1 MAHDHY
7 NSHNRMTP
15 GNWEHY
21 DSNNGWAAPGNWE
34 LSGDGRFRGDGGPR
48 PAAPALNAPSPAT
61 KRREPAVRPVGSV
74 DWNKKAVLGPVTKSH
89 NAVAV
94 AHAFDSA
101 PTMESSAS
109 RSKHRVFRSLQRDK
123 LLMGGERELSQA
135 NIMITVLLVLLALM
149 QLNWHLAVVAVLF
162 GGPVQWAI
170 RHFSEQDPDYIKTYL
185 EGLSC
190 PHIREPE

>member
-1 MAHDHY
+1 MAQHDHY

-34 LSGDGRFRGDGGPR
+34 LSGDGRYRGDGAPR
-48 PAAPALNAPSPAT
+48 PASPALGMPAPVT
-61 KRREPAVRPVGSV
+61 KRREPAPRPVGSV
-74 DWNKKAVLGPVTKSH
+74 SVLAPVIKSH
-89 NAVAV
+89 NAIAV
-94 AHAFDSA
+94 AHSTSA
-101 PTMESSAS
+101 PLATSAEP
-109 RSKHRVFRSLQRDK
+109 RARHRVFRSLQRDK

-149 QLNWHLAVVAVLF
+149 QLNWHLAVVAILF
-162 GGPVQWAI
+162 GGPVQWVI

-185 EGLSC
+185 EGLTT